1 MRNLMSENQK
11 FKCSCQKKPI
21 SSSKLRRHI
30 YSKGTHRIKLIPIV
44 KKAVLNK
51 DFILESKFNLNYSIK
66 NQFNETYIHYAAFI
80 PKFIKT
86 LSNLSNSL
94 KFLESFF
101 PDEQLN
107 QNSTLFSFGSKT
119 SKLTTLKIQ
128 KELQKF
134 PIKEITFF
142 KSYKQKFK
150 TGFTNFLKKSCRGI
164 KHIICFDN
172 FLITSGLDGII
183 RLWNANTLEL
193 VKIRFFHKAY
203 VACLDIDSSSKYLL
217 SGSADKKICLWDTN
231 SLKLHKYF
239 IEDSIGSASIKFL
252 LGNRIFASISFE
264 SELKVWD
271 IFKNQ
276 LIMIIQFQ
284 GNSQFIMNL
293 KNFNSEIDFCC
304 DNQILK
310 FNMRA
315 KRIILRYSQIY
326 KFTYAVYAN
335 EERKIIT
342 GDDEGLFCL
351 LIQIVFE
358 LLTLLK
364 L

>member
-1 MRNLMSENQK
+1 MQESQK
-11 FKCSCQKKPI
+11 FICACQKKPI
-21 SSSKLRRHI
+21 PSPKLRRHI
-30 YSKGTHRIKLIPIV
+30 YLKRNHTIKPLSTD
-44 KKAVLNK
+44 KKAELNK
-51 DFILESKFNLNYSIK
+51 NFISESKINLDNSIK
-66 NQFNETYIHYAAFI
+66 IQFNETYNHFTNFI

-86 LSNLSNSL
+86 LLNLSTSL

-101 PDEQLN
+101 PNEQLN
-107 QNSTLFSFGSKT
+107 PNSALTSLDPKT